1 VGLQF
6 IDGFDMVRMIQT
18 GVILLEKNKARVDA
32 LNVFPVP
39 DGDTGTN
46 MYLTL
51 LSAAHE
57 AEKRLD
63 QNIGKVSKGI
73 AMGSLMGA
81 RGNSGVILSQVFRG
95 MSKELENKDRIDAR
109 GLAAALQAG
118 SDAAYKAV
126 MKPVEGTILTIV
138 REVARAAAAASKKT
152 DDIVEVMQAALESGN
167 RMLERT
173 PQMLPVLKEAG
184 VVDSG
189 GQGFLYLFEG
199 MILALSSEEIS
210 TAQLQSTVLLPSE
223 VEKEPE
229 NLEYQYCTE
238 TLIKGFRM
246 DIDRIREE
254 LEPLG
259 DSVLVVGEQDMV
271 KVHIHS
277 NHPGKVLEVCLAWG
291 TLHDIKINNM
301 EEETQA
307 RLESLAETKNT
318 GLVAVGQGDGWVEI
332 MKSLGVD
339 QVVNGGQTMNPSTED
354 LLRAVSDTRAHGVII
369 LPNNKNVIMAA
380 EQAMRLSEKPVRVV
394 PTTSITQAVAA
405 LVAYEGEADVDQV
418 AEAMA
423 EEIGRV
429 KTGEVTNAVKDS
441 SINGLSIKEGDYIGL
456 IDDKVVANG
465 DSAEQMVMVLLESMA
480 PDGDLISIFYG
491 ADVNEDQAT
500 KLREL
505 VEEKYPDYDI
515 EIHYGGQPFYQYLI
529 SVE

>member
-1 VGLQF
+1 MGLQF
-6 IDGFDMVRMIQT
+6 IDGFDMARMIQT
-18 GVILLEKNKARVDA
+18 GVVLLEKNKARVDA

-95 MSKELENKDRIDAR
+95 MAKELENKDRIDAR

-138 REVARAAAAASKKT
+138 REVARAAAEASKKT
-152 DDIVEVMQAALESGN
+152 DDIVEVMQAALQSGN

-199 MILALSSEEIS
+199 MIKALSSEEIS
-210 TAQLQSTVLLPSE
+210 TAPLQSTVSLPSE
-223 VEKEPE
+223 VEAEPE
-229 NLEYQYCTE
+229 SLEYQYCTE
-238 TLIKGFRM
+238 TLIKGFRL

-318 GLVAVGQGDGWVEI
+318 GLVAVGQGDGWVQI

-380 EQAMRLSEKPVRVV
+380 EQAMRLADKPVRVV
-394 PTTSITQAVAA
+394 PTTSVTQAVAA
-405 LVAYEGEADVDQV
+405 LVAYESEADLDRV

-423 EEIGRV
+423 GEIGRV
-429 KTGEVTNAVKDS
+429 RTGEVTNAVKNS

-491 ADVNEDQAT
+491 AEVDEDQAT

-515 EIHYGGQPFYQYLI
+515 ELHYGGQPFYQYLI

>member
-6 IDGFDMVRMIQT
+6 IDGIDMVKMVQT
-18 GVILLEKNKARVDA
+18 GVAVLEKNKARVDA

-57 AEKRLD
+57 AEKRQD
-63 QNIGKVSKGI
+63 QHIGKVSKGI

-95 MSKELENKDRIDAR
+95 MAKELENKDRIDAR

-199 MILALSSEEIS
+199 MMKALSSDEFAAAE
-210 TAQLQSTVLLPSE
+210 LQPAVQLPSDAE
-223 VEKEPE
+223 TEPE
-229 NLEYQYCTE
+229 SLEYQYCTE
-238 TLIKGFRM
+238 TLIRGFRL
-246 DIDRIREE
+246 DIDRIKEE

-259 DSVLVVGEQDMV
+259 DSLLVVGEQDMV

-277 NHPGKVLEVCLAWG
+277 NHPGKVLEVCLGWG

-307 RLESLAETKNT
+307 RLESLAENKNT
-318 GLVAVGQGDGWVEI
+318 GLVAVGQGDGWVRI

-339 QVVNGGQTMNPSTED
+339 QVVSGGQTMNPSTED
-354 LLRAVSDTRAHGVII
+354 LLRAVSETRARGVII

-380 EQAMRLSEKPVRVV
+380 EQAMRMADKPVRVV

-405 LVAYEGEADVDQV
+405 LVAYESDADLDQV
-418 AEAMA
+418 AEAMT

-429 KTGEVTNAVKDS
+429 RTGEVTNAVKDS
-441 SINGLSIKEGDYIGL
+441 SINGLFIKEGDYIGL
-456 IDDKVVANG
+456 IDDKIVANG
-465 DSAEQMVMVLLESMA
+465 ESADEMVLVLLESMA
-480 PDGDLISIFYG
+480 SNGDLISIFYG
-491 ADVNEDQAT
+491 ADIDEETAM

-505 VEEKYPDYDI
+505 IEEKYPDYDV
-515 EIHYGGQPFYQYLI
+515 ELHYGGQPFYHYLV

>member
-1 VGLQF
+1 MGLQF
-6 IDGFDMVRMIQT
+6 IDGLDFVRMIQA
-18 GVILLEKNKARVDA
+18 GVVLLEKNKTRVDA

-57 AEKRLD
+57 AEKRQD
-63 QNIGKVSKGI
+63 QHIGKVGKAIS
-73 AMGSLMGA
+73 MGSLMGA

-95 MSKELENKDRIDAR
+95 MAKELEHKEKVDAR

-118 SDAAYKAV
+118 SDTAYKAV
-126 MKPVEGTILTIV
+126 MKPVEGTILTIA
-138 REVARAAAAASKKT
+138 REVARSAAAASKKSG
-152 DDIVEVMQAALESGN
+152 DIVEVMQTALESGY

-199 MILALSSEEIS
+199 MIKALSAEDLSPGKLAET
-210 TAQLQSTVLLPSE
+210 TAVPFE
-223 VEKEPE
+223 VETEGE
-229 NLEYQYCTE
+229 SLEFQYCTE
-238 TLIKGFRM
+238 TLIKGFRL
-246 DIDRIREE
+246 DIDRIRDE

-259 DSVLVVGEQDMV
+259 DSMLVVGEDELV

-277 NHPGKVLEVCLAWG
+277 NHPGKVLEICLSWG

-307 RLESLAETKNT
+307 RLESLAELKNT
-318 GLVAVGQGDGWVEI
+318 GLVAVGQGEGWLKI
-332 MKSLGVD
+332 MQSLGVD
-339 QVVNGGQTMNPSTED
+339 QVVSGGQTMNPSTED
-354 LLRAVSDTRAHGVII
+354 LLRAVSETRAQGVII
-369 LPNNKNVIMAA
+369 LPNNKNIIMAA
-380 EQAMRLSEKPVRVV
+380 EQAVELADKPVRVV

-405 LVAYEGEADVDQV
+405 LVAYESEMELDVV
-418 AEAMA
+418 VEAMN

-429 KTGEVTNAVKDS
+429 KTGEVTVAVKDS
-441 SINGLSIKEGDYIGL
+441 SINGLLIKEGDYIGL
-456 IDDKVVANG
+456 IDNTIAAKG
-465 DSAEQMVMVLLESMA
+465 DSASDMVMELLKSMA
-480 PDGDLISIFYG
+480 SDGDLISIFYG
-491 ADVNEDQAT
+491 ADVTEDVAGQ
-500 KLREL
+500 LREQ
-505 VEEKYPDYDI
+505 VEEAYPDYDV
-515 EIHYGGQPFYQYLI
+515 ELHYGGQPFYHYLI

>member
-1 VGLQF
+1 MGLQF
-6 IDGFDMVRMIQT
+6 IDGLDLVRMIQT
-18 GVILLEKNKARVDA
+18 GVVLLEKNKARVDA

-57 AEKRLD
+57 AEKRQD
-63 QNIGKVSKGI
+63 QNIGKVGKAIS
-73 AMGSLMGA
+73 MGSLMGA

-95 MSKELENKDRIDAR
+95 MAKELEHKDRIDAK

-118 SDAAYKAV
+118 SDTAYKAV

-138 REVARAAAAASKKT
+138 REVARSAANATKRTS
-152 DDIVEVMQAALESGN
+152 DIVEVMQAALESGY
-167 RMLERT
+167 RVLERT
-173 PQMLPVLKEAG
+173 PQMLPVLREAG

-189 GQGFLYLFEG
+189 GQGFLYMFEG
-199 MILALSSEEIS
+199 MIQALSPEGMQDGQLMETIAVPVE
-210 TAQLQSTVLLPSE
+210 TAA
-223 VEKEPE
+223 EPE
-229 NLEYQYCTE
+229 GLEFQYCTE
-238 TLIKGFRM
+238 TLIRGFRL
-246 DIDRIREE
+246 DVDKIRDE

-259 DSVLVVGEQDMV
+259 DSVLVVGENDLV

-277 NHPGKVLEVCLAWG
+277 NHPGKVLEVCLSWG

-307 RLESLAETKNT
+307 RLESLAELKTT
-318 GLVAVGQGDGWVEI
+318 GLVSVGLGEGWVQI
-332 MKSLGVD
+332 MQSLGVD

-354 LLRAVSDTRAHGVII
+354 LLRAVSETRSQGVII

-380 EQAMRLSEKPVRVV
+380 EQAMKMADKPVRVV
-394 PTTSITQAVAA
+394 PTTSLTQAVAA
-405 LVAYEGEADVDQV
+405 LVAYASDGELDEV
-418 AEAMA
+418 AQAMT

-429 KTGEVTNAVKDS
+429 KTGEVTVAVKDS
-441 SINGLSIKEGDYIGL
+441 SINGLSIREGDYIGL
-456 IDDKVVANG
+456 IDDKVTAKG
-465 DSAEQMVMVLLESMA
+465 DSADRMVMVLLENMA
-480 PDGDLISIFYG
+480 ADGDLISIFYG
-491 ADVNEDQAT
+491 ADVTEDEAV
-500 KLREL
+500 KLKEQ

-515 EIHYGGQPFYQYLI
+515 ELHYGGQPFYHYLI